1 MLQAKPG
8 LFVGSPSPAHVA
20 SMAMLGPEGVQRHI
34 PEYLQRMKRGVRGEV
49 HD

>member
-8 LFVGSPSPAHVA
+8 LFVGSPSPVHVA
-20 SMAMLGPEGVQRHI
+20 SMAMPGPEGAQWHI
-34 PEYLQRMKRGVRGEV
+34 LEHLQRVNLGVRGEV